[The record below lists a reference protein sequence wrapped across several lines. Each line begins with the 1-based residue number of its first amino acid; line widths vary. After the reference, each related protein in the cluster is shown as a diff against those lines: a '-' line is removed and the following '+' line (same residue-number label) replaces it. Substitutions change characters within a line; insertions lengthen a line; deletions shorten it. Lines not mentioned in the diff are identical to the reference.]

1 MDDALADTLAPSLP
15 HGDDAALSW
24 VPTRRWLIEPT
35 GTAPW
40 SIEERQFPD
49 GPSLFFVNDEGFV
62 RVRDYPRNWIDLPEA
77 ALGELL
83 RHPRKIPHSG

>member
-1 MDDALADTLAPSLP
+1 
-15 HGDDAALSW
+15 
-24 VPTRRWLIEPT
+24 
-35 GTAPW
+35 
-40 SIEERQFPD
+40 
-49 GPSLFFVNDEGFV
+49 VNDEGFV